1 MIYLDINDLGWESYV
16 HSWIDGYKDEM
27 IRENLHDM
35 ILKWI
40 PKVLK
45 AKSQCKE
52 LIPISNTAVMIGFC
66 KLLDSF

>member
-16 HSWIDGYKDEM
+16 HSWIDTYKDEM
-27 IRENLHDM
+27 IRENLHDL

-45 AKSQCKE
+45 AKS
-52 LIPISNTAVMIGFC
+52 
-66 KLLDSF
+66 